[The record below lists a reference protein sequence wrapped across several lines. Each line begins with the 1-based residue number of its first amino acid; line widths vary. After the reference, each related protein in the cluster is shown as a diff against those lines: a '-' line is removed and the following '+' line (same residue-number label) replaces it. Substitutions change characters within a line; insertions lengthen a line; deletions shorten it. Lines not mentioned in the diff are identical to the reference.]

1 MVYKVQDNIFPMI
14 KIRREVCGYC
24 GACVSVCPKGAL
36 ELIDAFLTVDNDSCT
51 NCGICA
57 KICPLGALE
66 IKDEKPL

>member
-1 MVYKVQDNIFPMI
+1 MQDNIFPMI

-24 GACVSVCPKGAL
+24 GACVSVCPNGAL
-36 ELIDAFLTVDNDSCT
+36 ELIDAFLTVDNDNCT

-66 IKDEKPL
+66 IEDEKPL

>member
-1 MVYKVQDNIFPMI
+1 MI

-24 GACVSVCPKGAL
+24 GACVSVCPNGAL

-51 NCGICA
+51 DCGICA

>member
-1 MVYKVQDNIFPMI
+1 VQDNIFSMI

-24 GACVSVCPKGAL
+24 GACVSVCPNGAL

>member
-1 MVYKVQDNIFPMI
+1 MI
-14 KIRREVCGYC
+14 NIRREVCGYC
-24 GACVSVCPKGAL
+24 GACVSVCPNGAL

-51 NCGICA
+51 DCGICA